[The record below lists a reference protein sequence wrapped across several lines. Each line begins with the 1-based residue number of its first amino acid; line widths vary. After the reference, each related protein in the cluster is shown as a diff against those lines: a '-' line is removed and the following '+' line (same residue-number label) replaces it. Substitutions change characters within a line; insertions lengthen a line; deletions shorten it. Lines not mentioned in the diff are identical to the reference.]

1 VPNESARSINY
12 NAISKMGLRFAISDA
27 AKSFVDAVVKEVQRP
42 IAKAA
47 TAAVREAGE
56 IAKRDGRTSIAAAGF
71 SRKWQNALRVNIY
84 PPRGDSMRPAAF
96 IFHKIRYAGVF
107 EEGAVISG
115 QPLLWLPLPNVPLRR
130 GRPMTPSQYARSIGP
145 LVSIQRPGGP
155 PLLFPKYRPGRRR
168 RRAATGIDRK
178 PLYVGLSSVAIAK
191 RFDIKGAAQNAAT
204 QLPSLFAK
212 HLREG

>member
-1 VPNESARSINY
+1 
-12 NAISKMGLRFAISDA
+12 MGLRFAISDV
-27 AKSFVDAVVKEVQRP
+27 AKRFVDTIVKELQRP

-47 TAAVREAGE
+47 TAAIREAGE
-56 IAKRDGRTSIAAAGF
+56 IAKRDGRASIAAAGF

-84 PPRGDSMRPAAF
+84 PPQGDSMRPAAF
-96 IFHKIRYAGVF
+96 IFHKIRYAGLF

-145 LVSIQRPGGP
+145 LVSVQRPGGP
-155 PLLFPKYRPGRRR
+155 PLLFPKYRSGRGRRR
-168 RRAATGIDRK
+168 RATVGAERK

-191 RFDIKGAAQNAAT
+191 RFNIKGAAQNAAA

-212 HLREG
+212 HLRAD